1 MGIRLGIFVLSILFV
16 AFLSGALDFPANISL
31 ITSISLWIPAPIFLR
46 FGFQAVQSVMSL
58 PEDFE
63 IRPKH
68 HLQGENIIFVSYRR
82 EDSQAWAD
90 RIADDLK
97 QSFGS
102 KAVFQDVE
110 AVPPGRDFREHLRSQ
125 LARCQLMLVVM
136 GPEWVGAKYTSGS
149 RRLDDEQDWVRVE
162 IEIALQRSLPIIP
175 VLAGKA
181 TMPSPESLPA
191 AIRPLAFKTAL
202 PIRANPDFRNDMDR
216 LISETR
222 IGGVE
227 EHSAA
232 PCSNRSKWWQVR
244 KRPRLSTHFDKTL
257 PSQSEAEAEP
267 VLLGASAPKKV
278 TQGTAFT
285 ARFVAYTPKVEKKIG
300 RMLASLAPDSSTHLA
315 LKTCRWKWGTDV
327 VVQLSGQYLEVQ
339 SPTQTFKWEGKH
351 SLLDFDVTVA
361 ANAPPGTTTLKYDVS
376 IHGVIVARIRLGI
389 RISRMPSFGK
399 VRVTALR
406 PAVTAFASYASMDRQ
421 RVLDRVAAVEVSA
434 GLDIWID
441 CLSLNPGEQWK
452 PRLREEICNRDLFLL
467 FWSHHAKDSPWVS
480 WEWHTA
486 LEQKGDS
493 AFQLHPLETVQEA
506 PPPEELKHLHFGDAN
521 MLLRKALE

>member
-1 MGIRLGIFVLSILFV
+1 MNFSHLNSLLSQAFSRLLIGTPRVPAYPSVPAPSSVSKLCVVGICFGQLIFYTVAAIGGFIVWISAYWFGSVDPLRSSYLLSLAIEGWSIVSIVLGVLIVSISRRWAVRTGIEWGWMGIRLGIFVLSILFV

-58 PEDFE
+58 SAEDFV

-216 LISETR
+216 LIKAIDQNINQPQS
-222 IGGVE
+222 
-227 EHSAA
+227 
-232 PCSNRSKWWQVR
+232 
-244 KRPRLSTHFDKTL
+244 
-257 PSQSEAEAEP
+257 SQ
-267 VLLGASAPKKV
+267 
-278 TQGTAFT
+278 
-285 ARFVAYTPKVEKKIG
+285 
-300 RMLASLAPDSSTHLA
+300 
-315 LKTCRWKWGTDV
+315 
-327 VVQLSGQYLEVQ
+327 
-339 SPTQTFKWEGKH
+339 
-351 SLLDFDVTVA
+351 
-361 ANAPPGTTTLKYDVS
+361 
-376 IHGVIVARIRLGI
+376 
-389 RISRMPSFGK
+389 
-399 VRVTALR
+399 
-406 PAVTAFASYASMDRQ
+406 
-421 RVLDRVAAVEVSA
+421 A
-434 GLDIWID
+434 G
-441 CLSLNPGEQWK
+441 S
-452 PRLREEICNRDLFLL
+452 
-467 FWSHHAKDSPWVS
+467 
-480 WEWHTA
+480 
-486 LEQKGDS
+486 
-493 AFQLHPLETVQEA
+493 
-506 PPPEELKHLHFGDAN
+506 
-521 MLLRKALE
+521 